1 MAAGEEFQG
10 LGVAAI
16 FHGEMGTADV
26 LASLAIARLKAAGIP
41 AVQSPS
47 STSTTWGTFGTM
59 PSLPHRVLVP
69 LERLEEAMS
78 ILESEDEE
86 A

>member
-1 MAAGEEFQG
+1 MNAKRVRHLTSREWAQ
-10 LGVAAI
+10 
-16 FHGEMGTADV
+16 
-26 LASLAIARLKAAGIP
+26 AAGIP